1 MVKQS
6 FGIGFIV
13 LLVIVGLLES
23 CSDTK
28 KNDVKEFVPYTI
40 ENVKVAPKAE
50 GISVKSL
57 YYAPKV
63 GDKSSYKLVQIS
75 KVERNSVQ
83 MEQSITQYYT
93 KSILS
98 IKPDS
103 SIEMSVKIDSMRISE
118 KGPDQAQPGKTV
130 SLQFNSE
137 DSASKGKPEYKQYY
151 AIVGAQVQII
161 ASKLGRIEEI
171 IGLTPIIN
179 EILGNKKDSVPDKL
193 KENLAQQIKT
203 QFFQLPLQQEFQTY
217 PETGK
222 LDASKK
228 WSRIDVLPMSGIL
241 TVKNTVNYTMG
252 SIKEMNGKKIA
263 IVDANLTA
271 EISKSK
277 EMPKGLQFTLN
288 DSKFEGKGITIVD
301 IQTGSTLYK
310 KNEVFTMISATMK
323 ELASGIIQA
332 VSQKIQTTV
341 TVELLH

>member
-6 FGIGFIV
+6 FGIGIIV
-13 LLVIVGLLES
+13 LLVIAGLLES

-28 KNDVKEFVPYTI
+28 KSDVKEFVPYTI

-137 DSASKGKPEYKQYY
+137 DSAAKSKPEYKQYY
-151 AIVGAQVQII
+151 AIVGAQVQIL

-203 QFFQLPLQQEFQTY
+203 QFFQLPLQQ
-217 PETGK
+217 
-222 LDASKK
+222 
-228 WSRIDVLPMSGIL
+228 
-241 TVKNTVNYTMG
+241 
-252 SIKEMNGKKIA
+252 
-263 IVDANLTA
+263 
-271 EISKSK
+271 
-277 EMPKGLQFTLN
+277 
-288 DSKFEGKGITIVD
+288 
-301 IQTGSTLYK
+301 
-310 KNEVFTMISATMK
+310 
-323 ELASGIIQA
+323 
-332 VSQKIQTTV
+332 
-341 TVELLH
+341 